1 VAKAQTVNLKK
12 YFLPYQE
19 RFVLDDHPHVL
30 RRKSRRCG
38 ITYACAFKD
47 VRQRVE
53 QCEKS
58 LAPRDCW
65 FTSQDLD
72 TAKEYI
78 RDCKHWLKLYSAVQ
92 ARVDEEWME
101 VEARDPETHQI
112 AKTQV
117 KTYYVEFPNGARI
130 TALSSNPNALH
141 GKGGDVR
148 IDEWAWHKDGGAVY
162 DEAGPC
168 IRWGGGQLV
177 AFSNPSVE
185 GTPFDAECAKAKAE
199 LALPPESR
207 FWSYEEISILDAVR
221 EGLVEKI
228 RRLKR
233 PATDAEKQA
242 FIEECRRECRT
253 EEAWLRN
260 YMCVSAS
267 ASASFIP
274 FDAMVACESDR
285 ATETW
290 PEDLGRMGPVYMG
303 IDIGRTHDLTV
314 AWIAELLGDV
324 LWTRAI
330 LVMHNVTFKRQ
341 IEEFVSLAA
350 RYQVARVAIDAG
362 GIGMNLAEDLARKL
376 GELRVDQVHLGVSVQ
391 EELASR
397 LLSRFQ
403 DRSIRIP
410 VSGALKDDLL
420 GVRRIDLAGG
430 GVRLETVRTA
440 AGHAD
445 RFWAGALLCRAA
457 QTGAEFGPV
466 REGSYA
472 GRPMQAALVGAA
484 VSEGGIRW

>member
-1 VAKAQTVNLKK
+1 
-12 YFLPYQE
+12 
-19 RFVLDDHPHVL
+19 
-30 RRKSRRCG
+30 
-38 ITYACAFKD
+38 
-47 VRQRVE
+47 
-53 QCEKS
+53 
-58 LAPRDCW
+58 
-65 FTSQDLD
+65 
-72 TAKEYI
+72 
-78 RDCKHWLKLYSAVQ
+78 
-92 ARVDEEWME
+92 ME
-101 VEARDPETHQI
+101 VEQRDPETQKI

-117 KTYYVEFPNGARI
+117 KTFYVEFPNGARI

-177 AFSNPSVE
+177 AFSNPSIE

-199 LALPPESR
+199 LSLPPENR

-228 RRLKR
+228 RKLKR
-233 PATDAEKQA
+233 PATEDEKRA
-242 FIEECRRECRT
+242 FIDECRRECRT

-267 ASASFIP
+267 ASAAFIP
-274 FDAMVACESDR
+274 FDLLVACESDR
-285 ATETW
+285 ATEAW
-290 PEDLGRMGPVYMG
+290 PEGLGRMGPVYMG

-330 LVMHNVTFKRQ
+330 VVMHNVTFARQ
-341 IEEFVSLAA
+341 REEFKGLAK

-362 GIGMNLAEDLARKL
+362 GIGMNLAEDLARDL
-376 GELRVDQVHLGVSVQ
+376 GEFRVDQVHLGASVQ
-391 EELASR
+391 ADLAGQ
-397 LLSRFQ
+397 LLGRFQ

-410 VSGALKDDLL
+410 VSGVLKDDLL

-457 QTGAEFGPV
+457 QSGREFGPI
-466 REGSYA
+466 REGSFA
-472 GRPMQAALVGAA
+472 GKAYQGALVGAA
-484 VSEGGIRW
+484 GEGGFRW